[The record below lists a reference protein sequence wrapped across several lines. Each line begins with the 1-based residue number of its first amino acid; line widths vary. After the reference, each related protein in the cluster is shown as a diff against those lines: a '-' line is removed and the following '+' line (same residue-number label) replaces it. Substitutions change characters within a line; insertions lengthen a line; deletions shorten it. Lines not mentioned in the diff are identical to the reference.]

1 MQLSTSLGTCGV
13 PCCDVYG
20 VVGVDGG
27 YGGGRGLASGGKGVG
42 VGGRGGEEGGCGGVV
57 AFGGACD

>member
-1 MQLSTSLGTCGV
+1 M
-13 PCCDVYG
+13 
-20 VVGVDGG
+20 
-27 YGGGRGLASGGKGVG
+27 ASGGKGVG